1 MVFCTMKSKETE
13 IDFENS
19 IGPWI
24 GRTIKMI
31 DYYLDESIKSE
42 KLDVT
47 KEQII
52 ILKNLFFNDGI
63 NQNELACLT
72 FRDKSSLT
80 RLLVKMEKK
89 NYIQRK
95 TSKEDKR
102 INKVFITSLGN
113 EMFVKTRPII
123 KKIMDT
129 METNISKKEQQVMI
143 SLLKKIQTNFGLTIQ
158 TL

>member
-1 MVFCTMKSKETE
+1 MKSKENE

-24 GRTIKMI
+24 GRTMKVI
-31 DYYLDESIKSE
+31 DYYLHEEIKSE
-42 KLDVT
+42 NLDLT

-89 NYIQRK
+89 NYIKRVK
-95 TSKEDKR
+95 SKEDKR
-102 INKVFITSLGN
+102 INKVFITSTGK
-113 EMFVKTRPII
+113 EMFIQTRPII
-123 KKIMDT
+123 KKIMNT
-129 METNISKKEQQVMI
+129 MEENISNKEQQIMI
-143 SLLKKIQTNFGLTIQ
+143 SLLKKIQTNFGLTLQ
-158 TL
+158 TI

>member
-1 MVFCTMKSKETE
+1 MESKEIE

-24 GRTIKMI
+24 GRTMKVI
-31 DYYLDESIKSE
+31 DYYLHEEIKSE
-42 KLDVT
+42 NLDLT

-89 NYIQRK
+89 NYIKRVK
-95 TSKEDKR
+95 SKEDKR
-102 INKVFITSLGN
+102 INKVFITSTGK
-113 EMFVKTRPII
+113 EMFVQTRPII
-123 KKIMDT
+123 KKIMNT
-129 METNISKKEQQVMI
+129 MEENISNKEQQIMI
-143 SLLKKIQTNFGLTIQ
+143 SLLKKIQTNFGLTLQ
-158 TL
+158 TI

>member
-1 MVFCTMKSKETE
+1 MKSEEIE

-24 GRTIKMI
+24 GSTIKVI
-31 DYYLDESIKSE
+31 DYYIHEEIKAE
-42 KLDVT
+42 KLDLT

-72 FRDKSSLT
+72 LRNKSSLT

-89 NYIQRK
+89 NYIIRK
-95 TSKEDKR
+95 QSKEDKR
-102 INKVFITSLGN
+102 INNVFITPLGK
-113 EMFVKTRPII
+113 EMFVQTRPMI
-123 KKIMDT
+123 KKTMDIMEKD
-129 METNISKKEQQVMI
+129 ISKKEKQIMI
-143 SLLKKIQTNFGLTIQ
+143 SLLKKIQTNFGLTIES
-158 TL
+158 L

>member
-95 TSKEDKR
+95 KSKEDKR
-102 INKVFITSLGN
+102 INNVFITSLGN

>member
-1 MVFCTMKSKETE
+1 MKSKETE

-19 IGPWI
+19 IGPWL
-24 GRTIKMI
+24 GRTIKVI

-52 ILKNLFFNDGI
+52 ILKNLFLNDGI

-89 NYIQRK
+89 NYTQRK
-95 TSKEDKR
+95 KSKEDKR
-102 INKVFITSLGN
+102 INNVFITSLGK

-129 METNISKKEQQVMI
+129 METNISKKEEQVMI
-143 SLLKKIQTNFGLTIQ
+143 SLLKKIQSNFGLTIQ

>member
-1 MVFCTMKSKETE
+1 MKSKETE

-19 IGPWI
+19 IGPWL
-24 GRTIKMI
+24 GRTIKVI
-31 DYYLDESIKSE
+31 DYYLDEEIKSE
-42 KLDVT
+42 NLDVT

-52 ILKNLFFNDGI
+52 ILKNLFLNDGI

-89 NYIQRK
+89 NYIERK
-95 TSKEDKR
+95 KSKEDKR
-102 INKVFITSLGN
+102 INKVFITSLGK

-129 METNISKKEQQVMI
+129 METNISIKEEQVMI

>member
-1 MVFCTMKSKETE
+1 MKSKEIE

-24 GRTIKMI
+24 GSTIKVI
-31 DYYLDESIKSE
+31 DYYIHEEIKAE
-42 KLDVT
+42 KLDLT

-72 FRDKSSLT
+72 LRNKSSLT

-89 NYIQRK
+89 NYIIRK
-95 TSKEDKR
+95 QSEEDKR
-102 INKVFITSLGN
+102 INNVFITPLGK
-113 EMFVKTRPII
+113 EMFVQTRPMI
-123 KKIMDT
+123 KKTMDIM
-129 METNISKKEQQVMI
+129 EKGISKKEKQIMI
-143 SLLKKIQTNFGLTIQ
+143 SLLKKIQTNFGLTIES
-158 TL
+158 L

>member
-1 MVFCTMKSKETE
+1 MKSKEIE

-24 GRTIKMI
+24 GRTMKVI
-31 DYYLDESIKSE
+31 DYYLNEEIKSE
-42 KLDVT
+42 NLDLT

-89 NYIQRK
+89 SYIKRVK
-95 TSKEDKR
+95 SKEDKR
-102 INKVFITSLGN
+102 INKVFITSLGK
-113 EMFVKTRPII
+113 EMFIKTRPII
-123 KKIMDT
+123 KKIMNI
-129 METNISKKEQQVMI
+129 MEENISKKEQQVMI

-158 TL
+158 TI

>member
-1 MVFCTMKSKETE
+1 MKSKETE

-19 IGPWI
+19 IGPWL

-42 KLDVT
+42 NLDVT

-89 NYIQRK
+89 NYIKRK
-95 TSKEDKR
+95 KSKEDKR
-102 INKVFITSLGN
+102 INNVFITSLGN
-113 EMFVKTRPII
+113 DMFVKTRPII

>member
-1 MVFCTMKSKETE
+1 MKSKETE

-19 IGPWI
+19 IGPWL
-24 GRTIKMI
+24 GRTIKVI

-42 KLDVT
+42 NLDVT

-63 NQNELACLT
+63 NQNEIACLT

-95 TSKEDKR
+95 KSKEDKR
-102 INKVFITSLGN
+102 INNVFITSLGN

>member
-1 MVFCTMKSKETE
+1 MKSKEIE

-24 GRTIKMI
+24 GSTIKVI
-31 DYYLDESIKSE
+31 DYYIHEEIKAE
-42 KLDVT
+42 KLDLT

-72 FRDKSSLT
+72 LRNKSSLT

-89 NYIQRK
+89 NYIIRK
-95 TSKEDKR
+95 QSEEDKR
-102 INKVFITSLGN
+102 INNVFITPLGK
-113 EMFVKTRPII
+113 EMFVQTRPMI
-123 KKIMDT
+123 KKIMET
-129 METNISKKEQQVMI
+129 MEKGISKKEKQIMI
-143 SLLKKIQTNFGLTIQ
+143 ALLKKIQTNFGLTIES
-158 TL
+158 L

>member
-1 MVFCTMKSKETE
+1 MKSKENE

-24 GRTIKMI
+24 GRTMKVI
-31 DYYLDESIKSE
+31 DYYLHEEIKSE
-42 KLDVT
+42 NLDLT

-89 NYIQRK
+89 NYIKRVK
-95 TSKEDKR
+95 SKEDKR
-102 INKVFITSLGN
+102 INKVFITSTGK
-113 EMFVKTRPII
+113 EMFIQTRPII
-123 KKIMDT
+123 KKIMNT
-129 METNISKKEQQVMI
+129 MEENISNNEQQVMI
-143 SLLKKIQTNFGLTIQ
+143 SLLKKIQTNFGLTLQ
-158 TL
+158 TI